1 MKIKRIAFLMLL
13 DSFLINLSFIIA
25 VYIRF
30 ETFDFENYLNVYL
43 IHIIV
48 ITIIN
53 ISVFYVFNLY
63 KSLWEYASVDELIE
77 VVMAILVGSLLS
89 ILYLGTLNVEM
100 SRAVLIM
107 IVMFNMALIG
117 GVRFSYR
124 ILRRLKHHNR
134 RTQDD
139 IRVLIVGAGDAG
151 VMVLNELRNY
161 GTIRFNPIAF
171 IDDDPLKKRR
181 VINRIP
187 VVGNTQDI
195 QAMCKKHKID
205 EIIIAVP
212 SASKSQRQIIINEC
226 SKTKCK
232 TKILPGVYELIDG
245 KVTINQIR
253 DVEITDLLGRDEISL
268 DCFTLNSFIS
278 NKTVMVTGGGGSI
291 GSELCRQIASFRPKE
306 LIIMDINENTTY
318 NLQIE
323 LLKKYKHLSLIV
335 LIGSVRDKARVEE
348 VMSKYKPDII
358 FHAAAHKHVPLMENS
373 PKDAIKNNVFGTLN
387 LVRAADRHNVKNFI
401 QISTD
406 KAVNP
411 TNVMGATKRMC
422 EKIILAY
429 NSISKTEFVAVRF
442 GNVLGSSG
450 SVIPLFKK
458 QISEGGPVTVT
469 DKEIIRY
476 FMTIPE
482 ACQLVLQA
490 GAIAKG
496 GEIFILDMGE
506 PVRIIDLAIHLIK
519 LSGYEP
525 YIDIPIHFT
534 GLRPGEKL
542 FEELLLNKDTVT
554 ETSHEKIFVEPPE
567 YIDYN
572 DLILELEELEKGI
585 NTLDNIM
592 VKQLLREMGLN
603 YKAAKEII

>member
-1 MKIKRIAFLMLL
+1 MKTKRVVFLMLL
-13 DSFLINLSFIIA
+13 DSLLVNLSFIIA
-25 VYIRF
+25 LYIRF
-30 ETFDFENYLNVYL
+30 DGLRIGNYLYTYSKYIL
-43 IHIIV
+43 G
-48 ITIIN
+48 ITVFKIL
-53 ISVFYVFNLY
+53 VFYSFKLY
-63 KSLWEYASVDELIE
+63 KSLWEYASIDELME
-77 VVMAILVGSLLS
+77 VVTASLLGN
-89 ILYLGTLNVEM
+89 IIVVAFLTLLKVDM
-100 SRAVLIM
+100 SRMVYIM
-107 IVMFNMALIG
+107 VAMFDMAFIG

-124 ILRRLKHHNR
+124 IFRRLKNHNK
-134 RTQDD
+134 RTKED

-151 VMVLNELRNY
+151 VMVLNELRNHDS
-161 GTIRFNPIAF
+161 IRFNTVAF
-171 IDDDPLKKRR
+171 IDDDPLKRRR

-187 VVGNTQDI
+187 VVGNRYDI
-195 QAMCKKHKID
+195 EEVCKKYKID
-205 EIIIAVP
+205 EIIIALP
-212 SASKSQRQIIINEC
+212 SVSKANKQNIINEC

-253 DVEITDLLGRDEISL
+253 DVEITDLLGRDEIKL
-268 DCFTLNSFIS
+268 NCLELNSLIL
-278 NKTVMVTGGGGSI
+278 NNTIMVTGGGGSI
-291 GSELCRQIASFRPKE
+291 GSELCRQIVKYNPKQ
-306 LIIMDINENTTY
+306 LIIFDIYENTTY
-318 NLQIE
+318 NIQLE
-323 LLKKYKHLSLIV
+323 LLRKYKHLNLVV

-348 VMSKYKPDII
+348 VMNIYKPDII
-358 FHAAAHKHVPLMENS
+358 FHAAAHKHVPLMEKS

-387 LVRAADRHNVKNFI
+387 LVQAADRHKVKKFI

-422 EKIILAY
+422 EKIILAH
-429 NSISKTEFVAVRF
+429 NNISKTDFVAVRF
-442 GNVLGSSG
+442 GNVLGSNG

-490 GAIAKG
+490 GAIGRG

-506 PVRIIDLAIHLIK
+506 PVKIIDLAIHLIK

-525 YIDIPIHFT
+525 YVDIPIRFT

-542 FEELLLNKDTVT
+542 FEELLLNKEEVS
-554 ETSHEKIFVEPPE
+554 ETSHDKIFIEPEE
-567 YIDYN
+567 YIDYG
-572 DLILELEELEKGI
+572 DLMMELKYLEESL
-585 NTLDNIM
+585 NTFNDHM
-592 VKQLLREMGLN
+592 VKEHLKSMNLN
-603 YKAAKEII
+603 YGA